1 MKQVGQVGHLDPR
14 MHYSKELAI
23 ARTVMVVAFG
33 KVVVAA
39 WEAFS
44 IAVVMVPS
52 NTVRVELTST

>member
-1 MKQVGQVGHLDPR
+1 

-23 ARTVMVVAFG
+23 ARTVVVVAFG